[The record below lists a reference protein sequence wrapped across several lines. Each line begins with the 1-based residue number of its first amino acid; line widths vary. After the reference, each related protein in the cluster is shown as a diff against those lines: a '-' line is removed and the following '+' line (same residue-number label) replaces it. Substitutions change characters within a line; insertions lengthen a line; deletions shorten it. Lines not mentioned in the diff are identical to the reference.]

1 MRFSNVSQMK
11 NLKTDFKQN
20 KNMKKAVKQK
30 TKKDNYKLGTKM
42 KLNQLTKYIFNYVVF
57 KTI

>member
-42 KLNQLTKYIFNYVVF
+42 KLNQLPKYIFNYVVF

>member
-1 MRFSNVSQMK
+1 MK

-42 KLNQLTKYIFNYVVF
+42 KLNQLPKYIFNYVVF